1 MQSSIPQA
9 DSLAALLAEL
19 GIAGPFLDLNDLTT
33 NLTTEPSSPFHRIPR
48 ESLDAAVQNAGKP
61 FGLLQDGSDGAISP
75 LFHTADGTCFT
86 IRSAAFRDSRI
97 IVTLETPGSDSQFT
111 LSGHSVS
118 ELRRMLIR

>member
-1 MQSSIPQA
+1 MMQSSIPQA

-33 NLTTEPSSPFHRIPR
+33 KPSSPFPRIPR